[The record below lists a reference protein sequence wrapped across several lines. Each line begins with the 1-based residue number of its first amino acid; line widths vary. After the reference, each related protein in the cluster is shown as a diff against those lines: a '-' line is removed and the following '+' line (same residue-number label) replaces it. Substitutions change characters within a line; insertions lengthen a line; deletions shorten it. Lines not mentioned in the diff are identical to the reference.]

1 VLALDAGGGV
11 PVVMAGLL
19 LACGALMVAEHF
31 TRRVV
36 FDREGFVVHSLRGP
50 RPRVAW
56 ADVVRWE
63 PDSWFGYHY
72 VTTTRGV
79 ICLSIWLSGV
89 PDFEAICRTCGGG
102 GSGGGGG
109 MGGGALADGP
119 HPSVAACG
127 GACHLLPALRAKGNE
142 ISGGQPLAPALRA
155 NAHELGENALRRLP
169 VSRVAGESA
178 TGR

>member
-1 VLALDAGGGV
+1 MQSILEAIFEALFRQLFIGFAEWGARRLFIADRAVAIEGGKMLVYSRGLRWASVIVVVGAAGLLVLALDAGGGV

-36 FDREGFVVHSLRGP
+36 FDGDGFVVHSWRGR

-79 ICLSIWLSGV
+79 IRLSIWLSGV
-89 PDFEAICRTCGGG
+89 PDFSSYLQDVRWRRKWRRRRHGGRRT
-102 GSGGGGG
+102 
-109 MGGGALADGP
+109 
-119 HPSVAACG
+119 
-127 GACHLLPALRAKGNE
+127 R
-142 ISGGQPLAPALRA
+142 
-155 NAHELGENALRRLP
+155 
-169 VSRVAGESA
+169 
-178 TGR
+178 